1 MGLFGSFV
9 RDEQQKN
16 SDIDLAIELTKDK
29 KTLSNFFALKHEL
42 ENKLGR
48 KVDLGIETTLKPIVK
63 KHIKNQIIYV

>member
-29 KTLSNFFALKHEL
+29 KNLK
-42 ENKLGR
+42 
-48 KVDLGIETTLKPIVK
+48 
-63 KHIKNQIIYV
+63 